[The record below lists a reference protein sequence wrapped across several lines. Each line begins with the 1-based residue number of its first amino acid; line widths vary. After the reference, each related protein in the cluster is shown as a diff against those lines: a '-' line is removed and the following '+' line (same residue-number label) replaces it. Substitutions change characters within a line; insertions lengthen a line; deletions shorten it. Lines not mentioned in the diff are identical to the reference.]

1 MYQERKNKTRKLC
14 SSYYRGIAWKDAR
27 LTSDSTKF
35 EQKNETIGT
44 RAALFKLF
52 LAEIFRRDNK
62 VLLFNKNLSIK
73 Y

>member
-52 LAEIFRRDNK
+52 FKKYFVGLTKFY
-62 VLLFNKNLSIK
+62 FFIK
-73 Y
+73 ICR